1 MQGKPESA
9 IQVALDGFH
18 CPKRQHLYE
27 NKQLFTK
34 KLPTYIYLIIH
45 MPQQIQITA
54 AYNSL
59 TNYPGIILE
68 LVLQIPVFLCLK
80 TLHILLLLK
89 LDHCVLG
96 RK

>member
-1 MQGKPESA
+1 
-9 IQVALDGFH
+9 
-18 CPKRQHLYE
+18 
-27 NKQLFTK
+27 
-34 KLPTYIYLIIH
+34 

-68 LVLQIPVFLCLK
+68 LALQTPIFLFLK

-89 LDHCVLG
+89 LDRCVLG
-96 RK
+96 HK